1 MMLVGSAVGFVLGV
15 TATLLVRADI
25 RPDGVMAAVLGLP
38 SVLGIALIVSSSS
51 RWVTAL
57 GAFTLAIA
65 PGWFAVLVLNQ
76 VVSGG

>member
-1 MMLVGSAVGFVLGV
+1 MLVGSAVGFVLGV
-15 TATLLVRADI
+15 AATLLI
-25 RPDGVMAAVLGLP
+25 RGGYPTRRRHGGRLRLP
-38 SVLGIALIVSSSS
+38 TVLGIALIVSSGS

-76 VVSGG
+76 VVYGA